1 MKLRKIWK
9 SKFYAVI
16 MAAKHIIAYFLEDA
30 GQEAIIP
37 PLVKRLIR
45 EAGKPAENF
54 DHRTLNARGGGS
66 IPSYKRFLADANRR
80 RHLPADLLIVGSE
93 GNCQGFAARRNEII
107 AVAANPPY
115 PIVVTAVPDP
125 HVERWYLLDPSAFSR
140 VAGIPKMPALPTHKC
155 DKNYYKK
162 LLRSAFDNS
171 PIIPPLGGTEYGPLV
186 ADEMNLY
193 AASKADHGL
202 AEFIDGVK
210 SWLKQLP

>member
-1 MKLRKIWK
+1 
-9 SKFYAVI
+9 
-16 MAAKHIIAYFLEDA
+16 MAAKYIIAYFLEDA

-45 EAGKPAENF
+45 EANKPLEDF

-66 IPSYKRFLADANRR
+66 IASYRRFLEDAKRR
-80 RHLPADLLIVGSE
+80 MHLPADLLIVGSD
-93 GNCQGFAARRNEII
+93 GNCKGFATRRNEII

-125 HVERWYLLDPSAFSR
+125 HIERWYLLDPSALSKA
-140 VAGIPKMPALPTHKC
+140 AGVTKMPALPAHKC
-155 DKNYYKK
+155 EKDYYKQ
-162 LLRSAFDNS
+162 LLRSAFIHS
-171 PIIPPLGGTEYGPLV
+171 PVIPLLGGTEYGALV
-186 ADEMNLY
+186 ADKMDLY

-210 SWLKQLP
+210 SWVKQLP

>member
-1 MKLRKIWK
+1 
-9 SKFYAVI
+9 

-45 EAGKPAENF
+45 EADKPAETF
-54 DHRTLNARGGGS
+54 EHLILNARGGRS
-66 IPSYKRFLADANRR
+66 ISSYQNFLADANRR
-80 RHLPADLLIVGSE
+80 KHLPADLLIVGSD
-93 GNCQGFAARRNEII
+93 GNCNGFAKRRDEIK

-125 HVERWYLLDPSAFSR
+125 HVERWYLLDPSALSKA
-140 VAGIPKMPALPTHKC
+140 AGIPKMPVLPAHKC
-155 DKNYYKK
+155 AKDYYKQ
-162 LLRSAFDNS
+162 LLRSAFNNS
-171 PIIPPLGGTEYGPLV
+171 SIIPLLGGTEYGPLV
-186 ADEMNLY
+186 ADKMDLY

-202 AEFIDGVK
+202 AEFVDGVK